1 MTPAPS
7 STTATSL
14 TIRPSWCR
22 SLARLGRAPRSPS
35 RPPTAGGG
43 WSSCWRSWSWS
54 RTWCTPAA
62 ARQSPRPGCRN
73 DKVDAATLAQ
83 LLRAD
88 LLPEAWIAPQQVR
101 DLRALL
107 RHRAA
112 LVRLSTS
119 GKNRVHAVL
128 ADRGIRNHSSL
139 WTGPGRAWLA
149 GLALPPTPR
158 GIIEDCCG
166 LLDALATPIG
176 RLEREIDA
184 LAKPDPR
191 VQALMVLPGV
201 GKLTA
206 MTLVAEIGDIARF
219 STARKLC
226 AWAGLTPQVRNS
238 DRTVRHGHITKQGS
252 PWCGGSWEEAAQT
265 AKRHPVFASAY
276 GELARRR
283 GKNIATVA
291 IARRLLA
298 RSFTSCPSWRKHR
311 HRRRPLP
318 GALAFPH
325 EPATRPPGLTEQP
338 GSGLTVMRTPPS
350 GPEWVHASQLRNPVR
365 AFSLLRSR
373 HHHNP
378 VIHPAPSQ
386 GRSRTPLT
394 RPDPMGAQTQVHT
407 AVSASFMVGKTWG

>member
-1 MTPAPS
+1 
-7 STTATSL
+7 
-14 TIRPSWCR
+14 
-22 SLARLGRAPRSPS
+22 
-35 RPPTAGGG
+35 
-43 WSSCWRSWSWS
+43 
-54 RTWCTPAA
+54 
-62 ARQSPRPGCRN
+62 
-73 DKVDAATLAQ
+73 VDAATLAQ

-88 LLPEAWIAPQQVR
+88 LLPEAWIAPQATR

-119 GKNRVHAVL
+119 CKNRVHAVL
-128 ADRGIRNHSSL
+128 ADRGIRDHSSL

-149 GLALPPTPR
+149 DLALPPTPR

-176 RLEREIDA
+176 RLEREISA

-191 VQALMVLPGV
+191 VQALMALPGI

-206 MTLVAEIGDIARF
+206 MTLVAEIGDIGRF
-219 STARKLC
+219 PTARKLC

-252 PWCGGSWEEAAQT
+252 PWVRGILQEAAQT
-265 AKRHPVFASAY
+265 AKRHPMFASAY

-298 RSFTSCPSWRKHR
+298 RSFHI
-311 HRRRPLP
+311 L
-318 GALAFPH
+318 
-325 EPATRPPGLTEQP
+325 
-338 GSGLTVMRTPPS
+338 
-350 GPEWVHASQLRNPVR
+350 SQLEEASAPEKATTGR
-365 AFSLLRSR
+365 AR
-373 HHHNP
+373 
-378 VIHPAPSQ
+378 
-386 GRSRTPLT
+386 
-394 RPDPMGAQTQVHT
+394 
-407 AVSASFMVGKTWG
+407 VSA